1 MAELQPIRLILPIE
15 SVTHPLT
22 GIGRYTYEL
31 ARGLMA
37 HPSVSGVRLLRHL
50 RWADPDRLESLAFQ
64 VARPQAVATPYKARD
79 MGWVRTYGRFVSPTL
94 RSLRCLPFKNHIFH
108 SPNYALPAFVG
119 RSVST
124 IHDLSVFRH
133 PEFHPDERIAHMR
146 RIFPSILRR
155 GDLFITDSEFSRQE
169 ILDYC
174 GMAEDRVV
182 SVPLG
187 VDPRFRPME
196 QVDSGSALQGL
207 GLVPGGYTL
216 SVGTIEPR
224 KNVELL
230 IHAYRSLPIHIR
242 TEYPLVLA
250 GNQGWNSA
258 SIHQE
263 IEAAQSGGW
272 LKYLDYVA
280 ESDLPALYAGAR
292 VFVCVSLYEGFGL
305 PVLEAM
311 AAGAPVICS
320 NVASLPEVGGGA
332 VKYVD
337 PLNQE
342 AIRQALIE
350 LLESDALLPQMR
362 QAGLKRARE
371 FTWSRTVQSTVAA
384 YQRLL

>member
-1 MAELQPIRLILPIE
+1 MKLSTRN
-15 SVTHPLT
+15 
-22 GIGRYTYEL
+22 GR
-31 ARGLMA
+31 A
-37 HPSVSGVRLLRHL
+37 PV
-50 RWADPDRLESLAFQ
+50 
-64 VARPQAVATPYKARD
+64 
-79 MGWVRTYGRFVSPTL
+79 
-94 RSLRCLPFKNHIFH
+94 
-108 SPNYALPAFVG
+108 
-119 RSVST
+119 
-124 IHDLSVFRH
+124 
-133 PEFHPDERIAHMR
+133 
-146 RIFPSILRR
+146 
-155 GDLFITDSEFSRQE
+155 
-169 ILDYC
+169 
-174 GMAEDRVV
+174 
-182 SVPLG
+182 
-187 VDPRFRPME
+187 
-196 QVDSGSALQGL
+196 
-207 GLVPGGYTL
+207 
-216 SVGTIEPR
+216 
-224 KNVELL
+224 L

-320 NVASLPEVGGGA
+320 YVASLPEVGGGA
-332 VKYVD
+332 VRYVD